1 MKATTIKKAGIISLA
16 VLSLILLYQ
25 NNGMRDE
32 LRQYR
37 AAEIYLAEEERTA
50 EDCLA
55 YARTLGRADDT
66 LSDMLWLV
74 AAQKGNADAQSYLG
88 RELDTYPP
96 YRPNRYSSIKDRES
110 KSEKWLLAAA
120 RQGSPKHMETLARFY
135 DYSRPDDKTAR
146 RQMQLSAFHWYR
158 EAALRGHAYCM
169 YQVASMYR
177 LGEGVE
183 KDLALAE
190 QWFNKAEA
198 AGDQSAPGGLWL
210 VYMETGRKN
219 IADAMLK
226 KGLEEGLPW
235 AVHIKKAQE
244 FEDERQ
250 RWLQERENRE

>member
-25 NNGMRDE
+25 NSGMRDE

-37 AAEIYLAEEERTA
+37 AAEMFLAEEERSA

-66 LSDMLWLV
+66 LSDLLWVV
-74 AAQKGNADAQSYLG
+74 AAQKGDADAQSYLG
-88 RELDTYPP
+88 RVLDTYV
-96 YRPNRYSSIKDRES
+96 RPTRYSSIKDRGP
-110 KSEKWLLAAA
+110 KSGEWLLAAA
-120 RQGSPKHMETLARFY
+120 RQGNPKHMETLAQFY
-135 DYSRPDDKTAR
+135 DYSRPDGKTAR

-158 EAALRGHAYCM
+158 EAALRNNAYCM

-183 KDLALAE
+183 KDLAQAE
-190 QWFNKAEA
+190 QWYEKAEA
-198 AGDQSAPGGLWL
+198 AGDQDARAGLWL
-210 VYMETGRKN
+210 VYMETGRKD

-226 KGLEEGLPW
+226 RGLEEGLPW

-244 FEDERQ
+244 FEEERQ
-250 RWLQERENRE
+250 RRLQERGNRE

>member
-25 NNGMRDE
+25 NSGMRDE

-37 AAEIYLAEEERTA
+37 AADIYLAEEERTA

-74 AAQKGNADAQSYLG
+74 AAQKGDADAQHYLG
-88 RELDTYPP
+88 NVLDTC
-96 YRPNRYSSIKDRES
+96 RPNRYSSIKDRGP

-120 RQGSPKHMETLARFY
+120 RQGNPKHMETLARFY

-183 KDLALAE
+183 KDLAQAE

-198 AGDQSAPGGLWL
+198 AGDQSAPSGLWL
-210 VYMETGRKN
+210 VYMETGRKD

-244 FEDERQ
+244 FEEERQ
-250 RWLQERENRE
+250 RRLQERENRE